1 MREQILDTALTLA
14 ESTSWEQLSLQQIA
28 AALGISLANIYGH
41 YRSKDDLVDAWF
53 DRADSAMLSALITAD
68 LPPASRIEQALSAL
82 FVAVFIYW
90 LNDSSAAQKRSLA
103 ILKHKLQLSDLLK
116 LWH

>member
-14 ESTSWEQLSLQQIA
+14 ESNSWEQPSLQQIA
-28 AALGISLANIYGH
+28 TAPGISLTVQWLREAARLN
-41 YRSKDDLVDAWF
+41 
-53 DRADSAMLSALITAD
+53 
-68 LPPASRIEQALSAL
+68 ASGAARIGQELALSAL